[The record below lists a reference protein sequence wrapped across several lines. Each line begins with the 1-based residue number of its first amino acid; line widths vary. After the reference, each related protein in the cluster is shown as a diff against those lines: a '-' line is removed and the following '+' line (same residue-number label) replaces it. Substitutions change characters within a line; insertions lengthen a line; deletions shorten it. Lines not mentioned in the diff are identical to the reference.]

1 MMTTTPIT
9 LVFNTDDGLDD
20 AVMAEAYV
28 LTPDGPAQVLVDTQ
42 KLWGAAAI
50 QFFYRYPNAKKYGLS
65 QCACHAGAASFA
77 AAHGFVTTNMSL
89 KTEDSH
95 DDSGDHIEITVNA
108 PNDSFVEGGEEALQE
123 WVGLHY
129 QSHFPS
135 LDSTLRQ
142 AYLQRYV
149 EIHHQHL

>member
-1 MMTTTPIT
+1 MTTTPIT

-42 KLWGAAAI
+42 KLRGAAAI

-89 KTEDSH
+89 KTEDSL

-108 PNDSFVEGGEEALQE
+108 PLTHSWEAAKKHFKS
-123 WVGLHY
+123 GLACTI
-129 QSHFPS
+129 S
-135 LDSTLRQ
+135 LTSQ
-142 AYLQRYV
+142 ASIPPASRLTCSAT
-149 EIHHQHL
+149 

>member
-1 MMTTTPIT
+1 MTTTPIT

-42 KLWGAAAI
+42 SCGAQP
-50 QFFYRYPNAKKYGLS
+50 QFSFLPLPQCQKYGLS